1 VSATTTSD
9 AAPSPREEPTVKR
22 SSPALIVAALGVV
35 FGDIGTSPLYTLKT
49 CFTTAHVGPQAA
61 SAIGITSVLLWT
73 LVVVVCVKYIGTIMR
88 VDHDGE
94 GGILA
99 LLALALPQK
108 QHNVPPRLG
117 ALIWVAVI
125 GAAMLFGD
133 GVVTPAISVISAV
146 EGIGVATPAAAN
158 LIVPLSV
165 GILIALFCIQSRGTE
180 RVGKL
185 FGPVMVLWFVAI
197 AVAGLVAIV
206 REPIVLRALDPRNA
220 AGFVVHHGVFG
231 FLVFGAVVLAVT
243 GVEALYADLSHFGR
257 QPIFLAWYVLVFPAL
272 VCNYLGQGAV
282 IIANPR
288 ALDISSPFYAL
299 TPGVALYPMVALATA
314 ATVIAS
320 QALISGAF
328 TLAEQAINLNL
339 WPRLSVFHT
348 SRQSAGQVY
357 VPAVNVALGIACVL
371 LVIAFRSSD
380 RLAAAYGLAVS
391 ATMLA
396 TSIVY
401 YAVITKR
408 LHWKKLV
415 AVPLLVAFVA
425 IDGTFVGASLPK
437 FLDGA
442 WVPLLISAVLVTSA
456 MTWLSGRRCVAK
468 SLSQEA
474 LPLEEY
480 LRDAPVA
487 GTAERTGR
495 MVFLTGDPDRIPFVH
510 RHRWLRLR
518 AEEERIVVLTLER
531 SLRPY
536 VADDSRV
543 SLRDIDARLC
553 VVRAAFGFM
562 ERPKI
567 TPVLEGCATR
577 GLQLDSD
584 DTSFFYAE
592 PKFIKARTEALPAW
606 QRGYFA
612 FLFRNAR
619 TLTDDLEIRADRRVE
634 IGVEVEL

>member
-1 VSATTTSD
+1 VSATTRSD
-9 AAPSPREEPTVKR
+9 AAPLPRQKRDVKR
-22 SSPALIVAALGVV
+22 SSPALILAALGVV

-49 CFTTAHVGPQAA
+49 CFTTAHVGPQPVN
-61 SAIGITSVLLWT
+61 AIGITSVLLWT
-73 LVVVVCVKYIGTIMR
+73 LVVVVCFKYVGTIMR

-108 QHNVPPRLG
+108 QRNVPLRVG
-117 ALIWVAVI
+117 ALVWIAVI

-180 RVGKL
+180 RVGKI

-197 AVAGLVAIV
+197 AASGLVAIV
-206 REPIVLRALDPRNA
+206 HAPAILRALDPRSA
-220 AGFVVHHGVFG
+220 ALFVVHHGVFG
-231 FLVFGAVVLAVT
+231 FLIFGAVVLAVT

-257 QPIFLAWYVLVFPAL
+257 RPIFRAWYAIVFPAL

-282 IIANPR
+282 IISDPQ
-288 ALDISSPFYAL
+288 ALDISSPFFAL
-299 TPGVALYPMVALATA
+299 TPGAALYPMVALATA

-371 LVIAFRSSD
+371 LVLAFRSSD

-396 TSIVY
+396 TSIVFY
-401 YAVITKR
+401 YVVTKR
-408 LHWKKLV
+408 LRWKKIV
-415 AVPLLVAFVA
+415 AVPLVIVFVA
-425 IDGTFVGASLPK
+425 IDGTFVAASLPK

-456 MTWLSGRRCVAK
+456 MTWLSGRRCIAT
-468 SLSQEA
+468 SLSDQA

-480 LRDAPVA
+480 LRDAPAA

-495 MVFLTGDPDRIPFVH
+495 MVFLTGDPDRVPFVQ
-510 RHRWLRLR
+510 RHRWLRTR
-518 AEEERIVVLTLER
+518 AEEERIVLLTFER

-536 VADDSRV
+536 VPGDSRV
-543 SLRDIDARLC
+543 SLRDVDARLC

-567 TPVLEGCATR
+567 VPVLEGCATR
-577 GLQLDSD
+577 GLHLDSD
-584 DTSFFYAE
+584 ETSFFYAE
-592 PKFIKARTEALPAW
+592 PKFIRARSEALPAW